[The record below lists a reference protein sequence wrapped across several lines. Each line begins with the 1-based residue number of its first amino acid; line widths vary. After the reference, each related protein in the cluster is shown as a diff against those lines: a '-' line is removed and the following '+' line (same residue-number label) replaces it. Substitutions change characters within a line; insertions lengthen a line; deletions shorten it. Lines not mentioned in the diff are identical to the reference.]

1 VEPLLA
7 NRWVVLVLLCFA
19 RISMGLQ
26 FQSLPPIAPYL
37 IADMEINYAQL
48 GMLIG
53 LFMLPGIFLAL
64 PGGLLGARFGD
75 KAVVLIAL
83 ALLTAGGGLVASS
96 ASFGIA
102 FAGRM
107 LGGVGGVVLNTQLP
121 KIITDRFTGR
131 EISTAMGSLMSM
143 WPLGIAIALATLG
156 GLARATSWQT
166 AMYATAAYSA
176 LALVLVATLYREFPL
191 QTLPSPAGRPSL
203 WTLSNR
209 ELGFVVVAGGA
220 WMLLNT
226 GFIVFMSFTPALL
239 IDRGFTVARAG
250 FLVSWASLIAIGS
263 LPLGGYL
270 IDHTRKPNLWIAVG
284 VVATAM
290 ACFMLSLAG
299 PVLLWIVLFGLAF
312 APPTSAIVAL
322 PSEVLRPESRST
334 GFGAFWAVYYLGMAV
349 VPSVAGYLLDATG
362 NAATPVWFSGLLWVM
377 ILPVLVVFRVLQ
389 HRWPPASA
397 STC

>member
-1 VEPLLA
+1 MT
-7 NRWVVLVLLCFA
+7 NRWAVLVLLCFT

-26 FQSLPPIAPYL
+26 FQSIPPIAPYL
-37 IADMEINYAQL
+37 VADMEINYAQL

-53 LFMLPGIFLAL
+53 AFMLPGTFLAL

-83 ALLTAGGGLVASS
+83 GLLTAGGVLIASS
-96 ASFGIA
+96 ASFAIA

-107 LGGVGGVVLNTQLP
+107 LSGVGGVVLNIQLP
-121 KIITDRFTGR
+121 KIITDRFTGK

-156 GLARATSWQT
+156 GLAKATSWQT
-166 AMYATAAYSA
+166 AMYMTAAYSA
-176 LALVLVATLYREFPL
+176 LALVLVLTLYRESPL
-191 QTLPSPAGRPSL
+191 QPLPTHAGRPSL
-203 WTLSNR
+203 WALSNR
-209 ELGFVVVAGGA
+209 ELGFVVVAGVA

-226 GFIVFMSFTPALL
+226 GFIIFMSFTPTLL
-239 IDRGFTVARAG
+239 IARGLTVAQAG

-270 IDHTRKPNLWIAVG
+270 IDLTRKPNLWIAVG

-290 ACFMLSLAG
+290 ACFMLPLAG
-299 PVLLWIVLFGLAF
+299 PVLLWIVLFGFAF
-312 APPTSAIVAL
+312 APPTSAVVAL

-334 GFGAFWAVYYLGMAV
+334 GFGTFWAVYYLGMGV
-349 VPSVAGYLLDATG
+349 VPWVAGRLLDATG
-362 NAATPVWFSGLLWVM
+362 NTAAPVWLAGLLWLT
-377 ILPVLVVFRVLQ
+377 ILPALSAFRVLQ
-389 HRWPPASA
+389 RRWLSDQ
-397 STC
+397 